1 MFEPLPQLLPV
12 PVPVPA
18 PPVDLDLDLDAI
30 AAMLAGGADLLP
42 HQWAEAEYVPLG
54 TLETPPWQPLGQGRT
69 PLMSDD
75 MWGGR

>member
-1 MFEPLPQLLPV
+1 MFKPLPRLLPV
-12 PVPVPA
+12 PV

-30 AAMLAGGADLLP
+30 AAMLACAADLLP
-42 HQWAEAEYVPLG
+42 HQWAEQEYVPLG
-54 TLETPPWQPLGQGRT
+54 TLETPPWQPHGQGRT